1 ARRPVPRR
9 PGRSR
14 PHPGRRGRRAP
25 PPPRRS
31 GRRAR
36 PGAAPPPRGCAR
48 RDGCCRPPGSPCAC
62 RGRRT
67 SAPPQGAARHRECSG
82 PRSSLLL
89 LILVHDLG
97 VDHVVIVRRL
107 LGARS
112 VLGALGA
119 LGLRVDRGADGLQ
132 RLVQRVPLGL
142 ELLGGGVLV
151 RQLLLGLLDGILGLG
166 AVAVGDLLL
175 VVLEQLLALVD
186 ELLEGVAGVGVLAA
200 LLVLGGVRLGVL
212 HHAVD
217 VLLGQG

>member
-1 ARRPVPRR
+1 
-9 PGRSR
+9 
-14 PHPGRRGRRAP
+14 
-25 PPPRRS
+25 
-31 GRRAR
+31 
-36 PGAAPPPRGCAR
+36 
-48 RDGCCRPPGSPCAC
+48 
-62 RGRRT
+62 
-67 SAPPQGAARHRECSG
+67 ECSG
-82 PRSSLLL
+82 PRSSLPLL
-89 LILVHDLG
+89 VLVHDLG

-151 RQLLLGLLDGILGLG
+151 RQLFLGLLDGVLCLG

-217 VLLGQG
+217 VLLGQGGAAGDLDGLLVAGAAVL